1 MMYDASMRLTYTP
14 EADLEGRLNDL
25 VQSSDRSM
33 NSILNELVRKG
44 LAGSVPPPA
53 EAPFAVR
60 PFPGGFQPGIDP
72 ERLGEYLDDLD
83 AEEFI
88 RVSNQRDLTG
98 ATN

>member
-1 MMYDASMRLTYTP
+1 MYDAFMRMTYTP

-25 VQSSDRSM
+25 VQSSGRSM

-44 LAGSVPPPA
+44 LNGSGSPTA
-53 EAPFAVR
+53 EARFVVR

-72 ERLGEYLDDLD
+72 ERLGDYLDDLD

-98 ATN
+98 AST

>member
-1 MMYDASMRLTYTP
+1 MYDAFMRMTYTP

-25 VQSSDRSM
+25 VQSSGRSM

-44 LAGSVPPPA
+44 LNGSASPA
-53 EAPFAVR
+53 AESPFVVR
-60 PFPGGFQPGIDP
+60 PFPGGLRPGIDP
-72 ERLGEYLDDLD
+72 ERMGDYLDDLD

-98 ATN
+98 AST